1 MYPSNQTS
9 VQLSA
14 TPNFLLRQSAP
25 NVTILT
31 LASDPSNIALVS
43 QLVDKVTQKYRLSD
57 DLQGTLMISLT
68 EAVNNAI
75 IHGNQLDP
83 SKQVNIHLQ
92 RRKNKLCIQVS
103 DQGNGFDHTALP
115 DPTCPEH
122 ICNCGGRGVYLM
134 NELCEKMEYIDG
146 GSTVIMQFSVQ

>member
-1 MYPSNQTS
+1 MNSSNQTS
-9 VQLSA
+9 SNLSA
-14 TPNFLLRQSAP
+14 TPNFLLRQSTP
-25 NVTILT
+25 NVTMLT

-43 QLVDKVTQKYRLSD
+43 QFVDKVTQKYRLSD

-83 SKQVNIHLQ
+83 SKQVDIQLQ
-92 RRKNKLCIQVS
+92 RSKNKLRIKVS
-103 DQGNGFDHTALP
+103 DQGNGFDHTSLP

-134 NELCEKMEYIDG
+134 NELCEKMEYANG
-146 GSTVIMQFSVQ
+146 GSTVMMQFSVQ

>member
-1 MYPSNQTS
+1 M
-9 VQLSA
+9 SA
-14 TPNFLLRQSAP
+14 TPNFLLRQNAP
-25 NVTILT
+25 NVTVLT
-31 LASDPSNIALVS
+31 LASDPSNIMLVT
-43 QLVDKVTQKYRLSD
+43 QLVDKVCEKYRLSE
-57 DLQGTLMISLT
+57 DLQGSLMISLT

-83 SKQVNIHLQ
+83 AKQVNIHLQ
-92 RRKNKLCIQVS
+92 RRKDKICIQVS
-103 DQGNGFDHTALP
+103 DQGNGFDYNKLP

-146 GSTVIMQFSVQ
+146 GSTVKMQFTVK

>member
-1 MYPSNQTS
+1 M
-9 VQLSA
+9 
-14 TPNFLLRQSAP
+14 
-25 NVTILT
+25 LT

-57 DLQGTLMISLT
+57 DLQGSLMISLT
-68 EAVNNAI
+68 EAVNNAM

-83 SKQVNIHLQ
+83 SKQVNIKLQ
-92 RRKNKLCIQVS
+92 RSKNKLSIKVS
-103 DQGNGFDHTALP
+103 DQGNGFDHTKLP

-134 NELCEKMEYIDG
+134 NQLCEKMEYANG
-146 GSTVIMQFSVQ
+146 GSTVMMHFSVQ